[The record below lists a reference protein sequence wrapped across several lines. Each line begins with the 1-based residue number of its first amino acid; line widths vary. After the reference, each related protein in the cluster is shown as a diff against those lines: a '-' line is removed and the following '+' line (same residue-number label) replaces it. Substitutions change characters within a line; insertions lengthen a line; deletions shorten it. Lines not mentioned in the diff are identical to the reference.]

1 MLTFGPLGITTP
13 LALLALAALPLIWLV
28 IRALPPAPREQVFPP
43 TALLANLPNT
53 EETPKKTPPWLAWFR
68 MLALGLFVLGFSGP
82 VLNPVTKP
90 DTRPLLIVIDDGWT
104 SAPSWRAVTDE
115 AAQVAR
121 ASSGP
126 VRLLWT
132 THGGNGARPL
142 EVLSPSQAAARIL
155 AAQPKPVLPDPS
167 GALGAL
173 KDLPT
178 GQRILWFSDGVAHA
192 KSQAFAERLTQIGS
206 VRLRGV
212 PEGAVAITRA
222 AATSEGYSLGVVT
235 GPATSR
241 TQRLE
246 AVNSRGQSLRET
258 SVALVPTGVSF
269 ALESVVMRDVAAL
282 RTADARSA
290 GGVFLLDAFDRRV
303 RTGLIAERQDDQPLL
318 SDAHYLEGALKPYTD
333 LTRANLTRLIDA
345 GLDAL
350 ILPDAG
356 ELGAQDSQALERFV
370 RNGGLLIRTAGPKLL
385 AAGPSPLIPAA
396 LAPEPRTVRGSMT
409 WDNAGKIGVFDPTS
423 PFAGLTVPDDARVTQ
438 IAVLAPEASAGGT
451 TSTRDQQALQI
462 WARLADGTPL
472 VTARELGKGK
482 VVLFHTTAGPAWS
495 DVAFSG
501 VQVAMLRR
509 VLAQAASSAIPA
521 NFVVGTAPLK
531 PVLVLDGFGT
541 FRAPDPQI
549 RPIRP
554 EEVQT
559 AQPSLDRP
567 PGIYEGGGVRWILQA
582 AAPNL
587 RLDPLPDLAKV
598 ERVAEAERQPQSL
611 AGPFLG
617 LGMALL
623 LIDMIV
629 SLWLAGKLA
638 GLKRLAR
645 WRGQAKTGA
654 AMAGL
659 LLFGLMFFGGAPEAS
674 AQTTKAKPRQGDLS
688 LAYIKTG
695 DGALD
700 AQTQRGLEGLSRAL
714 RDRTSVEPGPVI
726 GLDPSR
732 DDLALYP
739 ILFWTLGE
747 AATETRPE
755 VASALDRYMKNGGVL
770 FVDSRGGGRT
780 PAMARQI
787 TRAALRGIEAPPL
800 APVPDGH
807 VLTKAFYILQRF
819 PGRYPDAK
827 LWVETEASAAAS
839 ANDGVS
845 PLILGDGDWASVWAR
860 APNSPST
867 SMMQGFDG
875 VGPTTNELA
884 IRVGINIVLYALT
897 GNYKA
902 DQVHAPALLERLGR
916 RQVPPR

>member
-1 MLTFGPLGITTP
+1 MLTLGPLGITTP

-28 IRALPPAPREQVFPP
+28 IRALPPAPRDQIFPP

-68 MLALGLFVLGFSGP
+68 MVALGLLVLGFSGP
-82 VLNPVTKP
+82 VLNPVVTP
-90 DTRPLLIVIDDGWT
+90 DARPLLIVIDDGWT

-115 AAQVAR
+115 AAQTAR
-121 ASSGP
+121 AATGP

-132 THGGNGARPL
+132 ASGRSQSGPL
-142 EVLSPSQAAARIL
+142 EVLSPNQAAARIL
-155 AAQPKPVLPDPS
+155 AAQPKPVLPDPAWATS
-167 GALGAL
+167 ALS
-173 KDLPT
+173 DLPR
-178 GQRILWFSDGVAHA
+178 GQRIIWFTDGVAHPGS
-192 KSQAFAERLTQIGS
+192 KDFAGKLTQTGT
-206 VRLRGV
+206 VRLRSV
-212 PEGAVAITRA
+212 PQGAVAITRA
-222 AATSEGYSLGVVT
+222 AATAEGYSLGLVA
-235 GPATSR
+235 GPAASR
-241 TQRLE
+241 SQRLE
-246 AVNSRGQSLRET
+246 AVNSRGQRLRET
-258 SVALVPTGVSF
+258 TQAIVPTGVSF
-269 ALESVVMRDVAAL
+269 ALESVIMRDVAAL
-282 RTADARSA
+282 RTGEARSA
-290 GGVFLLDAFDRRV
+290 GGVYLLDAFDRRV

-318 SDAHYLEGALKPYTD
+318 SDAHYLERALKTSTD
-333 LTRANLTRLIDA
+333 LTRANLTRLIAA

-356 ELGAQDSQALERFV
+356 ELAPQDSEALERFV
-370 RNGGLLIRTAGPKLL
+370 RAGGLLIRTAGPKLL

-396 LAPEPRTVRGSMT
+396 LGPEPRTVRGAMT
-409 WDNAGKIGVFDPTS
+409 WDNAGKVGAFDPTS
-423 PFAGLTVPDDARVTQ
+423 PFAGLAIPDDARVTQ
-438 IAVLAPEASAGGT
+438 IAVLAPEMSAAEAP
-451 TSTRDQQALQI
+451 STRDTQPLQI
-462 WARLADGTPL
+462 WARLSDGTPL
-472 VTARELGKGK
+472 VTARGLGKGK

-501 VQVAMLRR
+501 LQVAMLRR

-521 NFVVGTAPLK
+521 NFVVGTTPLK

-554 EEVQT
+554 EE
-559 AQPSLDRP
+559 AQKLRPSLDQP
-567 PGIYEGGGVRWILQA
+567 PGIYEGGGVRWVLQA
-582 AAPNL
+582 APANL
-587 RLDPLPDLAKV
+587 QLAPLPDLVGV

-611 AGPFLG
+611 ASPLLG

-623 LIDMIV
+623 LADMVI
-629 SLWLAGKLA
+629 SLLLAGKFA
-638 GLKRLAR
+638 GATIPNFG
-645 WRGQAKTGA
+645 RGRAKPHATLL
-654 AMAGL
+654 GL
-659 LLFGLMFFGGAPEAS
+659 LLLSLLFLGS
-674 AQTTKAKPRQGDLS
+674 AQDAIAQSSKAKPRQGDLS

-714 RDRTSVEPGPVI
+714 RDRTSVEPGAVI
-726 GLDPSR
+726 GLDPAR

-739 ILFWTLGE
+739 ILFWTLGN
-747 AATETRPE
+747 APTETRPE

-770 FVDSRGGGRT
+770 FIDSRGAGRT

-800 APVPDGH
+800 AAVPEGH

-845 PLILGDGDWASVWAR
+845 PLILGDGDWVSAWAK
-860 APNSPST
+860 APNPPL
-867 SMMQGFDG
+867 QGFETM
-875 VGPTTNELA
+875 GPNSNELA
-884 IRVGINIVLYALT
+884 IRVGINVVLYALT

-916 RQVPPR
+916 RQGQPR